1 MNAFLAVRVARLP
14 INSLEEIEEEK
25 MTMLMW
31 GSDALEEFLTE
42 TEVYK
47 NANSDKRVQYIE
59 STGKVIKMMLHS

>member
-42 TEVYK
+42 TDVYK
-47 NANSDKRVQYIE
+47 NANSDKRVQYIK
-59 STGKVIKMMLHS
+59 STGELINR